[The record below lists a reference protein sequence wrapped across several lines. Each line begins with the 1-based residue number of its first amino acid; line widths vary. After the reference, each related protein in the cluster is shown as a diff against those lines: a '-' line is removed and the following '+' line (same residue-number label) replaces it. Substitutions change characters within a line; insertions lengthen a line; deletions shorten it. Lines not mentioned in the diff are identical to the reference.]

1 MKMRAKKQHII
12 RNDNQSHRL
21 FDYRR
26 NILNGRRTPY
36 NESNDYLFNQWLYQ
50 FTDGSCHVFAA
61 ELSRKLKIPMTTI
74 FENRHVVLKNQRG
87 GTSKAL
93 VHCYLVI
100 PGTNFTMCANGVLS
114 KEDLFI
120 DYGYEPDENK
130 AIHDMWISENSNKE
144 VKDLLSNKL
153 SRYAH
158 NYQEFRKQENIIK
171 KSARTNIRQVFLSY
185 FRDQIYCAIHG
196 KEQYEPFDWKSEW
209 VLKRPNYTIPM

>member
-12 RNDNQSHRL
+12 RSDKLSHRL

-26 NILNGRRTPY
+26 SVLRGRTLIDNTFHR
-36 NESNDYLFNQWLYQ
+36 NLFQDWLYQ

-61 ELSRKLKIPMTTI
+61 ELSRKLKIPMSTI
-74 FENRHVVLKNQRG
+74 FENRLVVLKNRRG
-87 GTSKAL
+87 GMSKAL

-120 DYGYEPDENK
+120 DYGYEPDEDK
-130 AIHDMWISENSNKE
+130 AIHDMWIAENSNKE

-153 SRYAH
+153 SRYAYT
-158 NYQEFRKQENIIK
+158 YQEFRRQENFWK

-185 FRDQIYCAIHG
+185 FRDQMWCAIHG

>member
-1 MKMRAKKQHII
+1 MKMRAKKHLRTRDSSLYKQ
-12 RNDNQSHRL
+12 

-26 NILNGRRTPY
+26 AVLRNRVITSDRFNF
-36 NESNDYLFNQWLYQ
+36 DYFNNWLYQ
-50 FTDGSCHVFAA
+50 FTNGKCHLFAL

-74 FENRHVVLKNQRG
+74 FENRLVILKHPWSK
-87 GTSKAL
+87 SKAL
-93 VHCYLVI
+93 VHCYVPI

-114 KEDLFI
+114 KEDLYI

-130 AIHDMWISENSNKE
+130 AIHDMWISAHSNKE
-144 VKDLLSNKL
+144 VKELLSNKL

-158 NYQEFRKQENIIK
+158 NYQEFRKQENIMK

-209 VLKRPNYTIPM
+209 MLKRPNYTIPM